1 MADIKK
7 LQSDE
12 MPEGWDSNVI
22 PLLIEGFQE
31 QFVNGAAG
39 VYKDVKNFQLT
50 QDRGVCIGIDFL
62 AGNLSQYA
70 IGVDEVTWCDAQLS
84 LKAGGQDLIV
94 KEVAER
100 YDYTLDLGEDDQVM
114 IKTRLA
120 GGQVLESTL
129 ELDPLTFSTL
139 DVLSIF
145 LLAHY
150 STKALENWKKN
161 LTWKAGTGVKRQSF
175 KLNIDGT
182 IIASPQ
188 TLSDVLP
195 KNQGAIIGFSIT
207 VLSAELFNYRFNLSV
222 NGYQVVKNVPGLRFT
237 RLSQR
242 DPYIFFY
249 PFDAGSKFDLSVQ
262 LGGLFGNDGAA
273 LITFYFDN

>member
-7 LQSDE
+7 LQSDQ

-70 IGVDEVTWCDAQLS
+70 IGVDEITWCDAQLS

-129 ELDPLTFSTL
+129 EMDPLTFSTL
-139 DVLSIF
+139 DVLSVF

-175 KLNIDGT
+175 ALNIDGT
-182 IIASPQ
+182 IIAGPQ

-195 KNQGAIIGFSIT
+195 KNQGPIIGFSIT

-237 RLSQR
+237 RLSRR

-262 LGGLFGNDGAA
+262 LAGLYGNDGVAF
-273 LITFYFDN
+273 ITFYFDN